1 MKKPNILFIGIDSSR
16 ADKYFGKKKSSHTP
30 NIDKL
35 IQRGVYFENNIS
47 VADGSYTC
55 MGSVFTSLYPFQSGL
70 TTVKSYSKST
80 KIFDKF
86 RQLGYSL
93 YGTAPCTPFFINLL
107 KDFDEKEN
115 FPKPGFLYTD
125 SPLQKTEAIT
135 GPLILD
141 RLKSGKMKEPWFNF
155 IFLMDLHRSV
165 KYGVPKEFFSEQY
178 GDTDYDKMLSA
189 VDVWLGK
196 FLEHVDLNNT
206 TVILTGDH
214 GDFLPTKK
222 VGYEMTYI
230 PSLFDP
236 GRKLKKKLPN
246 FLHGIAYKLFLIVRF
261 LAVPIRNH
269 SLKRKLSPLEM
280 RSLNV
285 RGYRHL
291 WELPDDTVRVP
302 LLFSGYGIKKTNQI
316 ISQQVRHID
325 IIPTLAEMIDLPF
338 DYEKVEGRSIFP
350 LIQGQKMDSEPA
362 FIENQEFRLPTRPGN
377 LVGVRTD
384 EYKFWRARSDPKKHV
399 GLFDL
404 KNDPDELINLAKQRP
419 DLVEHFENMITE
431 KRKTPHQES
440 YQDPEENEK
449 IEKQVSHLGHV

>member
-1 MKKPNILFIGIDSSR
+1 MKPNILFIGIDSCR
-16 ADKYFGKKKSSHTP
+16 ADKLFGKKKSSYTP

-35 IQRGVYFENNIS
+35 IEHGVYFENNIG

-55 MGSVFTSLYPFQSGL
+55 MGSIFTSLYPFQSGL

-86 RQLGYSL
+86 RQFGYSL
-93 YGTAPCTPFFINLL
+93 YGTAPSTPFFMNLL
-107 KDFDEKEN
+107 SSFNDKEN
-115 FPKPGFLYTD
+115 FAKPGYLYTD

-189 VDVWLGK
+189 IDIWLGK
-196 FLEHVDLNNT
+196 FLEHVDLDNT
-206 TVILTGDH
+206 IIVITGDH
-214 GDFLPTKK
+214 GDFIPTKK

-236 GRKLKKKLPN
+236 GRKIKKKLPN
-246 FLHGIAYKLFLIVRF
+246 FLQGIAYKLFLGFRF
-261 LAVPIRNH
+261 LVVPIRNY
-269 SLKRKLSPLEM
+269 SLKRKLSRLEM

-302 LLFSGYGIKKTNQI
+302 LLISGCGIKKTNQI

-325 IIPTLAEMIDLPF
+325 IIPTLADMIGMPF

-350 LIQGQKMDSEPA
+350 LIQGKKMDLEPA

-377 LVGVRTD
+377 LIGVRTD
-384 EYKFWRARSDPKKHV
+384 EYKYWRARKNPKKHV
-399 GLFDL
+399 ALYDL
-404 KNDPDELINLAKQRP
+404 KDDPDELTNLAKQRP
-419 DLVEHFENMITE
+419 DLVEYFENLIHD
-431 KRKTPHQES
+431 KQKNPHQES

-449 IEKQVSHLGHV
+449 IEEQVTRLGHV